1 MGHFL
6 GGLSDQGIITEIL
19 GQFLIYII
27 SKRVSVIILTYM
39 HGGLNLSGA
48 KIPSHETFSRGSDQG
63 IITEILGQFLIFII
77 SKCVSVII
85 LTYMHVTFGGLIP
98 SHGAF
103 SRGSV

>member
-1 MGHFL
+1 MKL
-6 GGLSDQGIITEIL
+6 IGG
-19 GQFLIYII
+19 
-27 SKRVSVIILTYM
+27 
-39 HGGLNLSGA
+39 

-63 IITEILGQFLIFII
+63 IIPEILGQFLIFII

-85 LTYMHVTFGGLIP
+85 LTYKHVPYRGLIP

>member
-1 MGHFL
+1 MKL
-6 GGLSDQGIITEIL
+6 IGG
-19 GQFLIYII
+19 
-27 SKRVSVIILTYM
+27 
-39 HGGLNLSGA
+39 

-85 LTYMHVTFGGLIP
+85 LTYMHVTFRGLIP

-103 SRGSV
+103 SRRGCDQGMTRG

>member
-1 MGHFL
+1 MKL
-6 GGLSDQGIITEIL
+6 IGG
-19 GQFLIYII
+19 
-27 SKRVSVIILTYM
+27 
-39 HGGLNLSGA
+39 

-63 IITEILGQFLIFII
+63 IIPEILGQFLIFII

-85 LTYMHVTFGGLIP
+85 LTYMHVTYRGVNNPRNIRSVLDFYNP

>member
-39 HGGLNLSGA
+39 HETYRGQNT
-48 KIPSHETFSRGSDQG
+48 SHETFSRGSDQG
-63 IITEILGQFLIFII
+63 IITEILGEFLIFVI

-85 LTYMHVTFGGLIP
+85 LTYMHVTF
-98 SHGAF
+98 
-103 SRGSV
+103 RGVNTLSWGIF

>member
-6 GGLSDQGIITEIL
+6 GGL
-19 GQFLIYII
+19 
-27 SKRVSVIILTYM
+27 
-39 HGGLNLSGA
+39 
-48 KIPSHETFSRGSDQG
+48 SDQG

-85 LTYMHVTFGGLIP
+85 LTYMHVTYRGQNTGGSEYPLDFYN
-98 SHGAF
+98 HVWAF

>member
-6 GGLSDQGIITEIL
+6 GGLSDQGII
-19 GQFLIYII
+19 
-27 SKRVSVIILTYM
+27 
-39 HGGLNLSGA
+39 
-48 KIPSHETFSRGSDQG
+48 P
-63 IITEILGQFLIFII
+63 EILGQFLIFII

-85 LTYMHVTFGGLIP
+85 LTYVHVIFGGLIP

>member
-27 SKRVSVIILTYM
+27 SKR
-39 HGGLNLSGA
+39 G
-48 KIPSHETFSRGSDQG
+48 
-63 IITEILGQFLIFII
+63 
-77 SKCVSVII
+77 SVII
-85 LTYMHVTFGGLIP
+85 LTYMHVTFRGVNTPLIET
-98 SHGAF
+98 F